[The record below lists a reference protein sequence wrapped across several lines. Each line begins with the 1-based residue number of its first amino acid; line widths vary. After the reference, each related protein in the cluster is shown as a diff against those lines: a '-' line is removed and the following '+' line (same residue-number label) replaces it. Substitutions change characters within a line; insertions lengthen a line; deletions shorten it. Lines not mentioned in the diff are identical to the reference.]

1 MSGVSM
7 PAGIEVSPLGVTSLY
22 GQSDI
27 ASEICTVSYVPYR
40 CSVEYTKK

>member
-22 GQSDI
+22 RQSDI
-27 ASEICTVSYVPYR
+27 VSEICTVYVPYR